1 MTDRRR
7 RSARAVF
14 RPALAAPGRPIK
26 SGLAALER
34 LRLNWIYFKEDID
47 GVEARLRHM
56 RLGHAAALRQFG
68 ASVARDA
75 MIPGP
80 ISIVNA
86 DHDFRNLVIEEG
98 CHVGSEVFIDLAE
111 SVTIR
116 ADATISMRTMILT
129 HFDAGRSPIDA
140 RYPRKTGPVTIG
152 RGAYVGAGA
161 TILLGV
167 TVGDEALVPAGA
179 IVTRDVPA
187 GTVFTSAR
195 RSRSSTEP

>member
-1 MTDRRR
+1 MSDRRR
-7 RSARAVF
+7 RSARAVI

-68 ASVARDA
+68 ATVARDA

-98 CHVGSEVFIDLAE
+98 CHVGSEVFIDLAD
-111 SVTIR
+111 SVTIGAR
-116 ADATISMRTMILT
+116 ATISMRTMILT
-129 HFDAGRSPIDA
+129 HFDAGRSPVSA
-140 RYPRKTGPVTIG
+140 RHPRKTGPVVIG
-152 RGAYVGAGA
+152 PGAYIGAGA

-167 TVGDEALVPAGA
+167 TIGDEAIVPAGSV
-179 IVTRDVPA
+179 VTRDVSP
-187 GTVFTSAR
+187 GTVFSAAR
-195 RSRSSTEP
+195 RPRSSTEP